1 MLLSYGLFLS
11 SFERSRELYS
21 MILKGPL
28 QLEIFC
34 DYDFKSYITI
44 TTYLLGAFTATLQR
58 FVVMHS
64 AWLCSASA
72 ADEDKVS
79 FNFRGKRSLGH
90 RGRFSF
96 KTDRALSVL
105 GSLNP
110 HKTNACMHAKFLI
123 ENDLGFRDHVSHF
136 LPYYLCSALKVN
148 EY

>member
-64 AWLCSASA
+64 ACLCSASA

-79 FNFRGKRSLGH
+79 FNFRGKRSLRH
-90 RGRFSF
+90 
-96 KTDRALSVL
+96 
-105 GSLNP
+105 
-110 HKTNACMHAKFLI
+110 
-123 ENDLGFRDHVSHF
+123 
-136 LPYYLCSALKVN
+136 
-148 EY
+148 

>member
-1 MLLSYGLFLS
+1 MLLSYGLFLN

-34 DYDFKSYITI
+34 DYDFKIIHYNHHIFAGGFHC
-44 TTYLLGAFTATLQR
+44 YFAEVFG
-58 FVVMHS
+58 MHS
-64 AWLCSASA
+64 AWLCSGSA

-96 KTDRALSVL
+96 KTDQALSVL

-123 ENDLGFRDHVSHF
+123 ENDLGLRDHVSHF